1 MQAAKVIATTARI
14 TLLFIPSVYKAIWI
28 MKVILLLPV
37 AIEWPARLGLWIP
50 HRISGT
56 EIPDSL
62 SVELKG
68 FRILISQ
75 GPRSS
80 F

>member
-1 MQAAKVIATTARI
+1 MNHI
-14 TLLFIPSVYKAIWI
+14 
-28 MKVILLLPV
+28 VILLLPV

-75 GPRSS
+75 DPRSS